1 MLKGAGFEIHDMG
14 TDVDADAFIAK
25 AEEVGADVIGM
36 SALLTTTM
44 PNMKS
49 LVDALNERGL
59 REKYI
64 VMVGGAPVNES
75 FAEQIGADFYTAD
88 ATSAAEA
95 AKAAVLARKA
105 N

>member
-1 MLKGAGFEIHDMG
+1 MLKGAGFEVIDIG
-14 TDVDADAFIAK
+14 VDVAPAAFVDK

-49 LVDALNERGL
+49 LVDTLNERGL

-64 VMVGGAPVNES
+64 VMVGGAPVNQA
-75 FAEQIGADFYTAD
+75 FADQVGADYYTAD
-88 ATSAAEA
+88 AASC
-95 AKAAVLARKA
+95 AAVAKQA
-105 N
+105 VESK